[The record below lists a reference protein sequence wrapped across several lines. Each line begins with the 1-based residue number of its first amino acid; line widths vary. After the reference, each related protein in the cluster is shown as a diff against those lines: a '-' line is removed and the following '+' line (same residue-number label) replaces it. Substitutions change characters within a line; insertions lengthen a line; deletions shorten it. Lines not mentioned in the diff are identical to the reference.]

1 MKHAEISVVN
11 VVHNNPKS
19 EKVIKVHI
27 PVIRHVFIIYHNNT
41 VPQYGYAS
49 YTENDVM
56 IYDKVYDVIK
66 DFHDKFKNMN
76 PTDYNNKNDFFS
88 DAVAELQEHI
98 DAVLED
104 CVEVDNDVVFIASK
118 V

>member
-1 MKHAEISVVN
+1 MKHKHAEISVVN
-11 VVHNNPKS
+11 VVHNNPES

-27 PVIRHVFIIYHNNT
+27 PVIRHVFIIYHDNT

-56 IYDKVYDVIK
+56 TYDKVYDVIK

-76 PTDYNNKNDFFS
+76 PANYNNENDFFS
-88 DAVAELQEHI
+88 DAVAELQERI

-104 CVEVDNDVVFIASK
+104 IVDNDVVFIASK